1 MAKTVIR
8 DLLQI
13 FKSSV
18 SAVLPDNLIRN
29 SVKYSPVNQQL
40 VILNDKYDLQNKD
53 VYVVGTGKAVQNM
66 AVEIEK
72 IMGPKIKQGIISVP
86 VGSLKH
92 KPSEIITYFEGAN
105 NNLPD
110 ANAENT
116 ARKVKD
122 FVTKLGHN
130 DVLLVLISGGG
141 SALLPLPKKP
151 ITLEEKTR
159 LIKKLGNAGADI
171 TELNCVRKVI
181 SDVKGGQLAIQAQPA
196 QVVSLILSD
205 IVGDPLDLIASAPT
219 TENKDDVSMALNIIK
234 KYNLFDD
241 LPMSF
246 KTVLSEAKKQKL
258 FPKENVKNYLIGT
271 NQLSINSALEE
282 ARRLNYLALT
292 LSNIVTG
299 NVKEVAKSY
308 ATLAKVVCHLV
319 TGKMNLNEVKAHIGS
334 LNIPGLNPEIVKQ
347 LVKVADKDICLV
359 LGGEITVEVKGV
371 GKGGRN
377 QQLALEFSAL
387 INEMRGDFNKFEIYL
402 LSAGTD
408 GIDGPTD
415 AAGAIGYL
423 NLVAD
428 AKKENLD
435 INIYLDNNDS
445 YSFYK
450 AFRSGD
456 LHVITGHTNTN
467 VMDIHLMIIKRCK

>member
-29 SVKYSPVNQQL
+29 SVNYSPVNQQL

-66 AVEIEK
+66 AVEIENV
-72 IMGPKIKQGIISVP
+72 MGPKIKQGIISVP

-92 KPSEIITYFEGAN
+92 RPSEILTYFEGAK

-110 ANAENT
+110 TNAENT

-122 FVTKLGHN
+122 LVTKLGHN
-130 DVLLVLISGGG
+130 DMLLVLISGGG
-141 SALLPLPKKP
+141 SALLPLSKKP
-151 ITLEEKTR
+151 ITLEEKTT

-219 TENKDDVSMALNIIK
+219 TENKDDASMALNIIK

-246 KTVLSEAKKQKL
+246 KTVLSDDKKQQL

-271 NQLSINSALEE
+271 NQLSINAALEE
-282 ARRLNYLALT
+282 ARNLNYLALT

-299 NVKEVAKSY
+299 NVKEIAKAY
-308 ATLAKVVCHLV
+308 ATLAKLVCHLV
-319 TGKMNLNEVKAHIGS
+319 TGKMNLNEAKAHIGS
-334 LNIPGLNPEIVKQ
+334 LNIPGLNPEIMNQ

-359 LGGEITVEVKGV
+359 LGGEITVEVKGT

-387 INEMRGDFNKFEIYL
+387 INEMRDDFNKFEIYL

-423 NLVAD
+423 NLVVD

-435 INIYLDNNDS
+435 VTIYLDKNDS

-450 AFRSGD
+450 AFRSD

-467 VMDIHLMIIKRCK
+467 VMDIHLMIVKRCT